1 MTNAMEFEIIGYSYD
16 PNSGDLRLV
25 GYNEIF
31 ENCTIETIIHNP
43 TPSMLERAATVY
55 SNLELDGSID
65 ISFFPA
71 NKSRTPI
78 SLKTTREEL
87 EKNINE
93 YNKRF
98 NTKKEF

>member
-43 TPSMLERAATVY
+43 SSSMLEQVIGVY
-55 SNLELDGSID
+55 SNLEPSGSID
-65 ISFFPA
+65 ISFFPT
-71 NKSRTPI
+71 NRS
-78 SLKTTREEL
+78 
-87 EKNINE
+87 NN
-93 YNKRF
+93 
-98 NTKKEF
+98 